1 MQDCFAL
8 RARGALG
15 GRVLIYKLL
24 LRKKWVADIPF
35 RQPFATSNY
44 LAVCP
49 PLAPFPPSLLTER
62 GSQINFKMP

>member
-1 MQDCFAL
+1 M
-8 RARGALG
+8 
-15 GRVLIYKLL
+15 LIYKLL
-24 LRKKWVADIPF
+24 LHKKWVADIPF
-35 RQPFATSNY
+35 RQPFVTSNY